1 MTKITPAILWD
12 MDGTIIDTKASHFST
27 WEAVLKKHGIRLDP
41 DVFAANFGRNTRTIL
56 PVFLGFRPDPELME
70 QLIEEKAV
78 LFREEAPL
86 VSSLIPGVVDWLST
100 AKAQGISQAI
110 ASSGPLENIETMM
123 SSFGLTEYFDRF
135 VSGAD
140 LPAKPEPDVFLAA
153 ARELQRKPDECL
165 VIEDS
170 LPGVK
175 AAVNAGMKCLAVTTT
190 NPREMLTIAD
200 MAIDDFTQPLM
211 GILGELGFSV
221 D

>member
-1 MTKITPAILWD
+1 
-12 MDGTIIDTKASHFST
+12 
-27 WEAVLKKHGIRLDP
+27 
-41 DVFAANFGRNTRTIL
+41 
-56 PVFLGFRPDPELME
+56 
-70 QLIEEKAV
+70 
-78 LFREEAPL
+78 

-100 AKAQGISQAI
+100 AKARGISQAI